1 MIAVMFHAIRPTCA
15 PALSRSLGQLA
26 LAITLAAGTAAWQTE
41 VAAARGSEAA
51 GKAKQGQAKAKSD
64 KDNKDKNA
72 SAGASEPDMCLVP
85 PGAQPMLPAKLLPGM
100 GDTDMA
106 VTTKSDEAR
115 KFFNQGV
122 SQLHNFWA
130 IEAERS
136 FLQAATLDPDMA
148 MAYWGIAMS
157 AAGDHRPAF
166 QLRRD
171 TNDGG
176 RAKAAA
182 GTKPEA
188 IARTVNGAAIDGQI
202 RAREAMQKAM
212 SLRDKVTPR
221 ERLYIEAQWA
231 RRDPESHNR
240 DRDYISG
247 MRKVVA
253 AHPDDLEAKSILG
266 LALLDGFDSVTKE
279 PRTNTMEGIA
289 LLEEIVKKDDKHFGG
304 HHYIIHGYEGSKMP
318 EKAWYACQ
326 RYPELV
332 TNVPHALHM
341 PGHIYAQSDRVADA
355 VAAFTAAAENELTYL
370 NGDVLYPNGHH
381 GHNVHFLIHALNLDG
396 RYRESML
403 QARSLLSFK
412 ETPRER
418 TGANQRVTWR
428 QGYYAMVKTL
438 VRFERWDDILD
449 GRTIPSYD
457 KPEQLVW
464 RHWAMGLA
472 HSAKGNATEAK
483 ASLDA
488 LNAALKAV
496 NATSEPLQIAAL
508 ELEATI
514 ITRGGDR
521 AAGYAIFRKAAD
533 KEAALIYTEPP
544 SYPRPVVEGWA
555 IVALA
560 LGDAATAETAY
571 AEALAREP
579 GSGRASFGRAAA
591 LDLLGKSDD
600 ARRAREAAA
609 KAWQRAD
616 RDLPQLKQ
624 LAPTATAASI
634 QQ

>member
-1 MIAVMFHAIRPTCA
+1 MFHAIRPT
-15 PALSRSLGQLA
+15 LA
-26 LAITLAAGTAAWQTE
+26 LAFTLAAGTAIWQTE
-41 VAAARGSEAA
+41 VIAGGTQAAEKAASKNA
-51 GKAKQGQAKAKSD
+51 GKDAGKDASKKAPV
-64 KDNKDKNA
+64 
-72 SAGASEPDMCLVP
+72 EPDMCLVP

-136 FLQAATLDPDMA
+136 FLQASALDPDMA
-148 MAYWGIAMS
+148 MAYWGIAIS

-202 RAREAMQKAM
+202 RAREAIQKAM
-212 SLRDKVTPR
+212 SLRDKATPR

-231 RRDPESHNR
+231 RRNPESHNR
-240 DRDYISG
+240 DRDYIAG
-247 MRKVVA
+247 MRKVIA
-253 AHPDDLEAKSILG
+253 ANPDDLEAKSILG

-289 LLEEIVKKDDKHFGG
+289 LLEEVVKKDDKHFGG

-332 TNVPHALHM
+332 TNIPHALHM
-341 PGHIYAQSDRVADA
+341 PGHIYAQSDRIPDA
-355 VAAFTAAAENELTYL
+355 IAAFTAAAENELTYL
-370 NGDVLYPNGHH
+370 AGDVLYPNGHH
-381 GHNVHFLIHALNLDG
+381 GHNVHFLIHSLNLDG
-396 RYRESML
+396 RYRESMM
-403 QARSLLSFK
+403 QARGLMSFK

-418 TGANQRVTWR
+418 AGANQRVTWR
-428 QGYYAMVKTL
+428 QGYYALVKTL
-438 VRFERWDDILD
+438 VRFERWDDILN
-449 GRTIPSYD
+449 GFTIPNYD
-457 KPEQLVW
+457 KPEQQVW
-464 RHWAMGLA
+464 RRWAVGLA
-472 HSAKGNATEAK
+472 HSAKGNAAEAK
-483 ASLDA
+483 VALDR
-488 LNAALKAV
+488 LNEALKSA
-496 NATSEPLQIAAL
+496 ATSEPLQIAAL

-514 ITRGGDR
+514 TVRGGDR
-521 AAGYAIFRKAAD
+521 AAGYALFRKAAD

-555 IVALA
+555 NVALA
-560 LGDAATAETAY
+560 IGDAATAETAY
-571 AEALAREP
+571 AEAFAREP

-591 LDLLGKSDD
+591 LDLLGKADE
-600 ARRAREAAA
+600 ARRARESAA

>member
-1 MIAVMFHAIRPTCA
+1 MIRTMFPAISVIRPA
-15 PALSRSLGQLA
+15 RASALILSF
-26 LAITLAAGTAAWQTE
+26 TLAAGATFGVAVWQTE
-41 VAAARGSEAA
+41 VIAQEKKQGKKAAADAN
-51 GKAKQGQAKAKSD
+51 Q
-64 KDNKDKNA
+64 
-72 SAGASEPDMCLVP
+72 PDMCLVP

-100 GDTDMA
+100 GETDMA
-106 VTTKSDEAR
+106 VTTRSEEAR

-122 SQLHNFWA
+122 SQLHNFWV

-136 FLQAATLDPDMA
+136 FLQAAALDPDMA
-148 MAYWGIAMS
+148 MAYWGIAIS

-202 RAREAMQKAM
+202 RAREAIQKAM
-212 SLRDKVTPR
+212 SMRDKVTPR

-240 DRDYISG
+240 DRDYIAG

-289 LLEEIVKKDDKHFGG
+289 LLEAVVKKDDNHFGA
-304 HHYIIHGYEGSKMP
+304 HHYLIHGYEGSKMP

-341 PGHIYAQSDRVADA
+341 PGHIYAQSDRIPDA
-355 VAAFTAAAENELTYL
+355 IAAFTAAAENELTYL

-381 GHNVHFLIHALNLDG
+381 GHNVHFLIHSLNVDG

-428 QGYYAMVKTL
+428 QGYYAVVKTL

-457 KPEQLVW
+457 KPEQQVW
-464 RHWAMGLA
+464 RQWAVGLA
-472 HSAKGNATEAK
+472 HSAKGHAAEAK

-496 NATSEPLQIAAL
+496 SATSEPLQIAAM
-508 ELEATI
+508 ELEATLAA
-514 ITRGGDR
+514 RGGDR
-521 AAGYAIFRKAAD
+521 AAGYALFRKAAD

-555 IVALA
+555 NVALA

-571 AEALAREP
+571 AEAFAREP

-591 LDLLGKSDD
+591 LDLLGKPDD
-600 ARRAREAAA
+600 ARRARELAA

-616 RDLPQLKQ
+616 RDLPQMKQ
-624 LAPTATAASI
+624 LAPAATAASI